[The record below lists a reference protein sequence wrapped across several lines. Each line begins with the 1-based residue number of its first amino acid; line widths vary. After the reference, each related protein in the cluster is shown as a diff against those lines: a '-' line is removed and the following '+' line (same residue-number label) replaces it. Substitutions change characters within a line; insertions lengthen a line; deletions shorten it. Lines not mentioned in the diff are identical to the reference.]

1 MSRRCAFAW
10 YRNTKGGSL
19 GTADGEKT
27 CSWWLRTPGMK
38 DEYAC
43 TVWYYGDVVSRGEN
57 TSNIGINSDYGQN
70 GVRPAIYI
78 SLK

>member
-1 MSRRCAFAW
+1 
-10 YRNTKGGSL
+10 
-19 GTADGEKT
+19 
-27 CSWWLRTPGMK
+27 MK